1 MISTADGNRNRQP
14 LPYLS
19 HWCGDH
25 SVLLLKWRCLEAL
38 AVDKAE
44 VAGAQSNDTLVF
56 NKGLLHD
63 LLSIQDDR
71 HCGDQ
76 AAHVYLN
83 TDIRVLTPI
92 FAKCDF
98 MTTTVY
104 LPTTYTAK
112 DVPSQHCL
120 LSV

>member
-1 MISTADGNRNRQP
+1 MISTADGNRNRQS

-19 HWCGDH
+19 HRCGDH
-25 SVLLLKWRCLEAL
+25 PVLLLKWRCLEAL
-38 AVDKAE
+38 AVDKTK

-63 LLSIQDDR
+63 LLSIQNDR

-83 TDIRVLTPI
+83 TGIRVLIPI
-92 FAKCDF
+92 FAN
-98 MTTTVY
+98 V
-104 LPTTYTAK
+104 
-112 DVPSQHCL
+112 
-120 LSV
+120 SVIL